1 MAEAALDIGFMS
13 VEEYLARENDGD
25 WKHEFV
31 NGAVYAMVGT
41 SDRHNL
47 IAGELYAAL
56 LAHLPPRCQPFV
68 IDLKVQI
75 RRGRDVRFYYPD
87 VFVSCGASDR
97 ATYTREDPVLVAE
110 VLSPSTDRIDRGE
123 KFEAYKAIPSLE
135 EYLLIAQDQ
144 PKVELFRRRTG
155 FEHES
160 FGPGDLVHLES
171 VELALPVAALYR
183 RITF

>member
-97 ATYTREDPVLVAE
+97 ACETCSLLLACSQIAGHYLFHASVL
-110 VLSPSTDRIDRGE
+110 PPRRGQR
-123 KFEAYKAIPSLE
+123 SG
-135 EYLLIAQDQ
+135 
-144 PKVELFRRRTG
+144 R
-155 FEHES
+155 
-160 FGPGDLVHLES
+160 
-171 VELALPVAALYR
+171 
-183 RITF
+183 

>member
-56 LAHLPPRCQPFV
+56 LAHLPPQSALRNRSEGP
-68 IDLKVQI
+68 DLPWS
-75 RRGRDVRFYYPD
+75 G
-87 VFVSCGASDR
+87 
-97 ATYTREDPVLVAE
+97 
-110 VLSPSTDRIDRGE
+110 
-123 KFEAYKAIPSLE
+123 
-135 EYLLIAQDQ
+135 
-144 PKVELFRRRTG
+144 
-155 FEHES
+155 
-160 FGPGDLVHLES
+160 
-171 VELALPVAALYR
+171 
-183 RITF
+183 